1 MKILVTGA
9 GGFVGQVL
17 TKQLAANGH
26 DVTGL
31 DLGEQIEGAKD
42 WFQIDPNLVL
52 KTSRLPQEIEAIIH
66 LAQSPA
72 YRQGADGEEAVFHT
86 NVAMH
91 ASLLKYASNIRVKHF
106 TSASTGTVYEPFTNG
121 MAETDTVSPTG
132 YYGASKYAAEVL
144 SNAYKNRMGIC
155 NIRPFFV
162 YGPHQKNMLMARLI
176 ENISAG
182 NEVGLPEKGEG
193 LIFVPSYVDD
203 VARCFAKSVEDKW
216 EGAVNVASPEAV
228 SFQTVLETISQV
240 TGKPLNL
247 KRKGEGPKH
256 PIVPDITKLKTLMDV
271 KKFIDFKTGIQNTV
285 TA

>member
-52 KTSRLPQEIEAIIH
+52 KTSRLPQDIEAIIH

-144 SNAYKNRMGIC
+144 SNAYK
-155 NIRPFFV
+155 
-162 YGPHQKNMLMARLI
+162 RLI

-256 PIVPDITKLKTLMDV
+256 PIVPDITKLKTLIITFNLRFFV
-271 KKFIDFKTGIQNTV
+271 ELGSIRLKI
-285 TA
+285 